1 MFLLL
6 HHTMPPALLR
16 RPGSLLHLPRHEGIL
31 LHHLEKGETALAV
44 EQGADGAQRL
54 SFTLWGILYTSLEK
68 ALMTCLPPSYN
79 LEGWE
84 SPFFGWI
91 PEEMSECG

>member
-1 MFLLL
+1 MFPLL
-6 HHTMPPALLR
+6 HHTTPPALLR
-16 RPGSLLHLPRHEGIL
+16 RPGSLLHLHRHEGIL

-44 EQGADGAQRL
+44 EQGAYGTQRL

-68 ALMTCLPPSYN
+68 ALTAHLSSSYN

-91 PEEMSECG
+91 PEKMSECG